1 VDALEN
7 TIFSR
12 TSDRPNV
19 ERIYEVQHELL
30 LRRRA
35 VQPLQEMC
43 NRMMRFD
50 VPLIDQAMHP
60 A

>member
-1 VDALEN
+1 
-7 TIFSR
+7 
-12 TSDRPNV
+12 
-19 ERIYEVQHELL
+19 LL